1 MVGIYLTP
9 TVVLCNQNQSS
20 KKEDEKAPA
29 VGKAPIATWG
39 VVRAGLLL
47 GGHMSPRTG
56 QSVCRCN
63 GREPSSPKGRQ
74 GSCPN
79 FNSLWDS

>member
-29 VGKAPIATWG
+29 VGKAPSATWG

-56 QSVCRCN
+56 QCV
-63 GREPSSPKGRQ
+63 PLQWQ
-74 GSCPN
+74 GAQQPQGQAGKMSK
-79 FNSLWDS
+79 L